1 MTRRSH
7 EREPREQVENKEKGA
22 LARAAS
28 IGVEIGASVIVCLLV
43 GHWADG
49 KFGIFFWLMLAGV
62 VLGTFVAMRAV
73 LRTAKAAEEQE

>member
-1 MTRRSH
+1 MGQSDDR
-7 EREPREQVENKEKGA
+7 KEKGA

-28 IGVEIGASVIVCLLV
+28 VGIEIGASVIVCLLV

-49 KFGIFFWLMLAGV
+49 KFGTTPWLTLAGV
-62 VLGTFVAMRAV
+62 VLGTLVAMKAV